1 MIKPRSGNIR
11 IVIVDDS
18 AVFRAIL
25 VKGLSADPAI
35 EVVGAAGDPYEAA
48 ERIETLQPDVL
59 ICDVEMPRM
68 NGVEFIRQ
76 LMPQHPMPIIVA
88 SSVSNAIFDALHA
101 GAVDFVTKPS
111 IGSVNDVERFLLD
124 LIRKIKIAGSSNT
137 RTRTEP
143 ATERTE
149 TVHRPYGSEND
160 LIVIGA
166 STGGTEAIH
175 RVLKDLPP
183 DMPGIAVVQ
192 HIPPVFSRMFAERL
206 NATTCFR
213 VKEAQSGDLLTRG
226 TVLVAPGDKHM
237 RIAGSGSPWS
247 VRCDAGDK
255 VSGHCPSVDVL
266 FESAAKSGG
275 RRVIAVLLTGMGYDG
290 AKGMLAVRRRGGRTI
305 GQDEATS
312 VVYGMPKAAFE
323 VGAVERV
330 VPLNLVA
337 RTICSLLA

>member
-1 MIKPRSGNIR
+1 MPRSGSIR
-11 IVIVDDS
+11 LLIVDDS

-35 EVVGAAGDPYEAA
+35 EVVGVAGDPYEAA
-48 ERIETLQPDVL
+48 ERIQKLQPDVL

-68 NGVEFIRQ
+68 NGVEFVRQ
-76 LMPQHPMPIIVA
+76 LMPQHPMPVIVA
-88 SSVSNAIFDALHA
+88 SSVSKAIFDALHA
-101 GAVDFVTKPS
+101 GAVDFITKPNF
-111 IGSVNDVERFLLD
+111 GAVNDVERFLLE
-124 LIRKIKIAGSSNT
+124 LIRKIKIAGSSIT
-137 RTRTEP
+137 RPRTEL
-143 ATERTE
+143 AAERTAA
-149 TVHRPYGSEND
+149 VDRPYGSDDD

-175 RVLKDLPP
+175 RVLQDLPP

-192 HIPPVFSRMFAERL
+192 HIPPVFSSMFAERL
-206 NATTCFR
+206 NATTKFR
-213 VKEAQSGDLLTRG
+213 VKEAQTGDVLMRG
-226 TVLVAPGDKHM
+226 TVLIAPGDKHM
-237 RIAGSGSPWS
+237 RIAGNGSPWS

-255 VSGHCPSVDVL
+255 VNGHCPSVDVL
-266 FESAAKSGG
+266 FESAAKSAG

-312 VVYGMPKAAFE
+312 VVYGMPRAAFE

-330 VPLNLVA
+330 VPLHLAA
-337 RTICSLLA
+337 RTICSFLS